1 MADDESRIEYLGP
14 WTVYD
19 VVVDGCHV
27 PFLRAIPLDDGGVEL
42 LLDRRFGLRLT
53 AEQAEQTV
61 PFLANVIAVA
71 SGYTSHPRAD
81 DPERSRPRYPRN

>member
-1 MADDESRIEYLGP
+1 MADGSRIKYLGP
-14 WTVYD
+14 WTVFD

-53 AEQAEQTV
+53 AEQAEHTV
-61 PFLANVIAVA
+61 PFLANAIAVA
-71 SGYTSHPRAD
+71 SGHTSHPRAD
-81 DPERSRPRYPRN
+81 DPDRSLSRYPKN